1 MKRTTGVLA
10 ALIIASGALLAGCSS
25 SSSSAEPG
33 RQAADGSTCDWD
45 GTSGSILQAG
55 DATVATLD
63 LAAMASEAAGFDVT
77 ILKAPKARELDQ
89 FADPG
94 PTAASATDPMGVPR
108 ARLVYSLQVGLP
120 NGNENTWSL
129 QLAYTGL
136 CFNDA
141 TIHLTPW
148 LGSTGVTAPELELG
162 AALAAAEEFRAAN
175 PDAYPAGF
183 QLSSVNLM
191 QSTTAPPDFGLLRY
205 YVNYADPA
213 NPNVQNVVSVYM
225 DGSTV
230 DPIG

>member
-1 MKRTTGVLA
+1 M
-10 ALIIASGALLAGCSS
+10 IIAGAVALTGCASQSS
-25 SSSSAEPG
+25 SGEPG

-45 GTSGSILQAG
+45 GTSAAILQAG
-55 DATVATLD
+55 DATIATLD
-63 LAAMASEAAGFDVT
+63 LAAMASEAAGLDVT

-108 ARLVYSLQVGLP
+108 ARLAYSIQVGLP
-120 NGNENTWSL
+120 NGNEHTWSL

-141 TIHLTPW
+141 TIHMSPW
-148 LGSTGVTAPELELG
+148 VGSTGVTTPELELE
-162 AALAAAEEFRAAN
+162 AALAAAEDFRAAN
-175 PDAYPAGF
+175 PDAYPANF
-183 QLSSVNLM
+183 QLASVNLM

-225 DGSTV
+225 DGRV
-230 DPIG
+230 INPRG